1 MKKRVREDISAYLD
15 GEAKDASSIA
25 RLIAESGDASQEHLA
40 FAELSA
46 RLRSLNEP
54 DIHPAFAARVVAT
67 IEEQRDRRAARWR
80 IPAIVGVAA
89 AMLLVAAL
97 SYDSLQTVAPVTPV
111 LNVANTPASLPA
123 QAVDENTLMAELERR
138 VSEDADV
145 QHFVLAR
152 FENTPQPADLYTDR
166 LIAAVAGSRGAAVAG
181 GAFAHGID
189 YRAAVQRL
197 DDVQA
202 DALKQMLSASVREAQ
217 EG

>member
-67 IEEQRDRRAARWR
+67 IEEQRDRRPARWR
-80 IPAIVGVAA
+80 IPAFIGVAA

-97 SYDSLQTVAPVTPV
+97 SYDSLQPVTP
-111 LNVANTPASLPA
+111 LINVVNTPAAVPA
-123 QAVDENTLMAELERR
+123 PAVDENTLMAELERR
-138 VSEDADV
+138 VSEDSDV

-152 FENTPQPADLYTDR
+152 FENTPQPADLYSDR

-197 DDVQA
+197 DDAQA